1 MGLLFLLMKK
11 LFTILFAALSATTS
25 LHAQTTT
32 PAWQKFVNNADD
44 NVLLD
49 FSYAGYHHGTEQP
62 VDERDVYVLAKK
74 LGYTVYNVCD
84 HGAIPNDGISDR
96 AAFEKIIEKICG

>member
-1 MGLLFLLMKK
+1 MGLFLLMKK

-25 LHAQTTT
+25 LHAQTST

-49 FSYAGYHHGTEQP
+49 FSYAGYHHGTELP

-74 LGYTVYNVCD
+74 LGYTVYNVCATVLCPTTENQTVK
-84 HGAIPNDGISDR
+84 H
-96 AAFEKIIEKICG
+96 